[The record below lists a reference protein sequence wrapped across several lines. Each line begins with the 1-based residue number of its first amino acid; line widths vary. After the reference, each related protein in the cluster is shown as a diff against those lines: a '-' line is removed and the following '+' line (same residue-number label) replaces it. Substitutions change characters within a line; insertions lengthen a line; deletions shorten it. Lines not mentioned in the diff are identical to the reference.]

1 MHKEFTMN
9 TDPSNQ
15 RKAAEQ
21 ATTVVDPQMLS
32 VLKLAIGAHPMAV
45 ERRSRYGPSSRSYF
59 RGDL

>member
-32 VLKLAIGAHPMAV
+32 VLKLRGAHPMAQI
-45 ERRSRYGPSSRSYF
+45 YLKKSSWT
-59 RGDL
+59 